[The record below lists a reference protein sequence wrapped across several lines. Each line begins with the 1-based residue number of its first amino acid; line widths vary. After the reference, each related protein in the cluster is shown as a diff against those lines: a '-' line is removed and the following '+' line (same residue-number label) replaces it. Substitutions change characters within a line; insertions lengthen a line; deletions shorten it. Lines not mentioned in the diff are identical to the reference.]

1 MKNISDNAHG
11 SHSFLFV
18 LLLEY
23 LPMLWTT
30 IIRDSQLV
38 QFMGQTF
45 LESSFDVSEYGLDN
59 KTTTFKPKVTN

>member
-30 IIRDSQLV
+30 IIRDSQFV
-38 QFMGQTF
+38 
-45 LESSFDVSEYGLDN
+45 
-59 KTTTFKPKVTN
+59 

>member
-11 SHSFLFV
+11 PHSFLFV

-38 QFMGQTF
+38 QFMSQTF

-59 KTTTFKPKVTN
+59 KNNNIQTKGN